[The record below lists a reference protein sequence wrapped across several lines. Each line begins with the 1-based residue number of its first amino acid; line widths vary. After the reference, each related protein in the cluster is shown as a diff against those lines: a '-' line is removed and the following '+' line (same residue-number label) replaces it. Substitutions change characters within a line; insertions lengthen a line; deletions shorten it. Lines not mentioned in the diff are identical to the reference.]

1 MVDEVVSRGPGKDPL
16 CYVSFFKVTFHM
28 AASNYYQPFDKC
40 NINCFNIIKHYD
52 ACAFL
57 SRMAVSSD
65 F

>member
-1 MVDEVVSRGPGKDPL
+1 MKLSLGDLGKIL
-16 CYVSFFKVTFHM
+16 YAMFLFFKVTFHM